1 VVEIDDFKKHIMLD
15 NYIITFH
22 AHRRMDE
29 RRIFTEDL
37 VSLILNGSIIED
49 YPDSKP

>member
-1 VVEIDDFKKHIMLD
+1 MLIDKIKEQILLN

-29 RRIFTEDL
+29 WGISTG
-37 VSLILNGSIIED
+37 GSG
-49 YPDSKP
+49 

>member
-1 VVEIDDFKKHIMLD
+1 MLIEDIKKHILLE

-29 RRIFTEDL
+29 RGIYTDDL
-37 VSLILNGSIIED
+37 VSSIVMRWLRCARTTCV
-49 YPDSKP
+49 

>member
-1 VVEIDDFKKHIMLD
+1 MQIDEIKKHILLE

-29 RRIFTEDL
+29 RGIFTEDL
-37 VSLILNGSIIED
+37 VSLILDGV
-49 YPDSKP
+49 